1 MPATLSTPHLAGHIT
16 HASGRR
22 PSPMTLHAKTLSL
35 PRLRKDVA
43 GLDAVLTRAEID
55 SAGWAC
61 VKSVRDDVQAE
72 IDFRVSLQDADF
84 ALTTL
89 PHR

>member
-1 MPATLSTPHLAGHIT
+1 MPVTTTSD
-16 HASGRR
+16 RR

-43 GLDAVLTRAEID
+43 SLDQILTRAEID

-61 VKSVRDDVQAE
+61 IKSVRDDFQAE
-72 IDFRVSLQDADF
+72 IDFRVSLQDVDAF
-84 ALTTL
+84 LNTS
-89 PHR
+89 PHRHR